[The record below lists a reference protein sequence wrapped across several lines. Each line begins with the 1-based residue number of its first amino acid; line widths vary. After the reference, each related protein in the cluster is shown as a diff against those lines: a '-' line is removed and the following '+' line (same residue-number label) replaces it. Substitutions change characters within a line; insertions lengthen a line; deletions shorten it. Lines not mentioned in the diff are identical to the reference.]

1 MEYILLDTNIL
12 IYREGE
18 KKLDKDILTLSRL
31 LMDSIEY
38 KLVIHPL
45 SIEELKKYKD
55 KEQRDVIIS
64 KVSIYKLLENPP
76 KIDEK
81 FLEECGGGANS
92 HEYVDNNLLYA
103 LKKNYVSYLI
113 TNDKGILKK
122 AKRLGLK
129 RVLSITDAI
138 HFLSKDEE
146 LILSRMPLIIKEKE
160 LCEIS
165 INDPFFTDLKKDYAN
180 FEKWYEKKQLQHKK
194 AYVAFKENGQLGA
207 FLMLKIEDEREG
219 YDDFDV
225 PLERGKRIKVSTF
238 KVVDNGKA
246 IGEAL
251 LKIMFDYAL
260 ANGIYE
266 IYITIYDKHKRLIDL
281 FKEYGFEFCTY
292 KLTEKQIGTYE
303 KEGVYIRKISND
315 KVNYPILKVDDQS
328 VFIVPIQNEY
338 CIMLFPDVLI
348 SSQISMSDLMGT
360 STYGNVIKKA
370 YICTRY
376 SSKMKPGD
384 IVVFYASKSIKSIVC
399 IGVVDDAFKA
409 NELDSCDAYKK
420 VVKRR
425 TVYEDSYLENAYQ
438 KGFFTI
444 LFKYYTK
451 LDKYIKLEDAIR
463 EGIIKMAPQS
473 LQSLDR
479 EKFKKL
485 LELAGTENKIKI

>member
-18 KKLDKDILTLSRL
+18 KKLNKDILTLSRL

-45 SIEELKKYKD
+45 SIEELEKYKD

-138 HFLSKDEE
+138 NFLSKDEE

-180 FEKWYEKKQLQHKK
+180 FRKMVIEKKQ
-194 AYVAFKENGQLGA
+194 
-207 FLMLKIEDEREG
+207 
-219 YDDFDV
+219 
-225 PLERGKRIKVSTF
+225 
-238 KVVDNGKA
+238 
-246 IGEAL
+246 
-251 LKIMFDYAL
+251 
-260 ANGIYE
+260 
-266 IYITIYDKHKRLIDL
+266 
-281 FKEYGFEFCTY
+281 
-292 KLTEKQIGTYE
+292 
-303 KEGVYIRKISND
+303 
-315 KVNYPILKVDDQS
+315 
-328 VFIVPIQNEY
+328 
-338 CIMLFPDVLI
+338 
-348 SSQISMSDLMGT
+348 
-360 STYGNVIKKA
+360 
-370 YICTRY
+370 
-376 SSKMKPGD
+376 
-384 IVVFYASKSIKSIVC
+384 
-399 IGVVDDAFKA
+399 
-409 NELDSCDAYKK
+409 
-420 VVKRR
+420 
-425 TVYEDSYLENAYQ
+425 
-438 KGFFTI
+438 
-444 LFKYYTK
+444 
-451 LDKYIKLEDAIR
+451 
-463 EGIIKMAPQS
+463 
-473 LQSLDR
+473 
-479 EKFKKL
+479 
-485 LELAGTENKIKI
+485 